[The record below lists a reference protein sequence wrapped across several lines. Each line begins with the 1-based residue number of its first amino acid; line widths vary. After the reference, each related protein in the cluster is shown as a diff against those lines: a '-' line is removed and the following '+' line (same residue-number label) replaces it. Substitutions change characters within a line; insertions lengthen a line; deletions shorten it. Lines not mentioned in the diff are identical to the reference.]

1 MRKGLLPPHLVLD
14 DGFLPADF
22 GERLDAFKKD
32 TGLTWEV
39 LAACL
44 GVDSRQL
51 HRWRRGTRPSGDGLY
66 ALILLASRIPGGVHT
81 LLGVD
86 VLPPA
91 AECQSPLAAGS
102 APSGNGREG

>member
-1 MRKGLLPPHLVLD
+1 MRKGLLPPHLVLV
-14 DGFLPADF
+14 DGFLPEEF

-51 HRWRRGTRPSGDGLY
+51 ARWRKGAKPSGDGLC

-91 AECQSPLAAGS
+91 AESQPPLAG
-102 APSGNGREG
+102 G

>member
-1 MRKGLLPPHLVLD
+1 MRRGLLPTHLVLD

-22 GERLDAFKKD
+22 GERLDAFKND

-44 GVDSRQL
+44 GVNSRQL

-66 ALILLASRIPGGVHT
+66 ALILVASRIPGGVHT

-86 VLPPA
+86 VLPPS
-91 AECQSPLAAGS
+91 AECQPPLAGGS
-102 APSGNGREG
+102 APVGNGREG